1 MCRKSRDL
9 ESIYM
14 LLEIYNIIK
23 NCIKLSKKFNLFDKK
38 F

>member
-9 ESIYM
+9 
-14 LLEIYNIIK
+14 LEMYNIIK